1 MLTQQIHN
9 RALAAANL
17 ATVQM
22 LKENPESWYPCG
34 FAWVKARVKG
44 NTALGKSFTACGF
57 TKAYNGGYQLWNP
70 SGHTTQW
77 MPAKM
82 AGAKA
87 YADVVCEALGDQSI
101 VIAQERMD

>member
-22 LKENPESWYPCG
+22 MKENPECCYPCG

-44 NTALGKSFTACGF
+44 NTVLGKSF
-57 TKAYNGGYQLWNP
+57 K
-70 SGHTTQW
+70 
-77 MPAKM
+77 
-82 AGAKA
+82 AKA